1 MRVKNIFNG
10 GKAFCAVL
18 TCLIWCNECAAKELS
33 TNELAALVAA
43 DLSHSVRPGG
53 GVHDRV
59 FWNRNSLN
67 FMYPPAF
74 DFSFVEGAKTYRFTV
89 TDGNLDEHVFTAAQP
104 SSDLSPVWSA
114 DGKHIQMFSGFA
126 QSIAPFGKIQLREI
140 LRVEYAHFIIA

>member
-53 GVHDRV
+53 GADDKV
-59 FWNRNSLN
+59 FWNKNSLN

-74 DFSFVEGAKTYRFTV
+74 DFAFVEGAKTYRFTV
-89 TDGNLDEHVFTAAQP
+89 TDGNLDEHVRGQEEEHLRGDPAWNSAST
-104 SSDLSPVWSA
+104 SSV
-114 DGKHIQMFSGFA
+114 HT
-126 QSIAPFGKIQLREI
+126 
-140 LRVEYAHFIIA
+140 